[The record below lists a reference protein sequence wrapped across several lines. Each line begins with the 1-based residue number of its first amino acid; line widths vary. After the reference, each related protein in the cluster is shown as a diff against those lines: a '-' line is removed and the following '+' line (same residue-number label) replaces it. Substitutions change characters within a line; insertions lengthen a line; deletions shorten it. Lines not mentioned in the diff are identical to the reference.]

1 MDFELTLLLYL
12 TDLEWFKLIY
22 NWKPNHA
29 HSNTDKEQESF
40 IGANLHDLCT
50 YEPLGSQAEAPSNLY
65 YGT

>member
-1 MDFELTLLLYL
+1 MFKPIT
-12 TDLEWFKLIY
+12 TDLVSVCRNRFLEPCSY
-22 NWKPNHA
+22 QA
-29 HSNTDKEQESF
+29 DKEHESF